1 MSFKFENLKVWQ
13 RALDYTLAIH
23 DLTLGFPSSELSI
36 LTRQIKR
43 ATDSIVLNIAEG
55 STNQSNAE
63 FGRFLGY
70 AARSGIEVVSCLHIA
85 KKRRLVEQPK
95 FDELYAEIT
104 EIVKMIY
111 GLKRSIGSSR

>member
-1 MSFKFENLKVWQ
+1 MAFKFENLKVWQ

-23 DLTLGFPSSELSI
+23 EVTLGFPKSELSI
-36 LTRQIKR
+36 LTRQVKR
-43 ATDSIVLNIAEG
+43 ATDSIALNIAEG

-85 KKRRLVEQPK
+85 KKRNLIDQSK
-95 FDELYAEIT
+95 FEELYNEIT
-104 EIVKMIY
+104 EIIKMIY
-111 GLKRSIGSSR
+111 GLKRSIAGSQ